1 MRKVLIITLALLL
14 LALALAGP
22 ATAQSKSNAP
32 LRCHTDLSVAEGNPI
47 GDWFGP
53 ITGAINGDIAYI
65 ERDGGS
71 LSRYTGQTQHFI
83 EDWTIY
89 VGGYDADDLSP
100 VTISGYQV
108 GVYNFVSTFRFQ
120 ANGRVTA
127 ASPQFQGLVGH
138 KTKAMGLTSALNPD
152 GPVYITGYADIFI
165 AGP

>member
-1 MRKVLIITLALLL
+1 MRKVPFITLSLLL
-14 LALALAGP
+14 LVLALAGP
-22 ATAQSKSNAP
+22 AAAQSKSNAP

-53 ITGAINGDIAYI
+53 ITGAINGDIAYV
-65 ERDGGS
+65 ERDGGA
-71 LSRYTGQTQHFI
+71 LSRYTGVTQHFT

-89 VGGYDADDLSP
+89 VGGYPSD

-138 KTKAMGLTSALNPD
+138 KTKAIGVTSALDED

-165 AGP
+165 AGK

>member
-1 MRKVLIITLALLL
+1 VPA
-14 LALALAGP
+14 AG
-22 ATAQSKSNAP
+22 AQSKSNTP
-32 LRCHTDLSVAEGNPI
+32 LRCHVDLSVAEGNPI

-53 ITGAINGDIAYI
+53 ISGAVSGDIAYV

-89 VGGYDADDLSP
+89 VGGYPSD
-100 VTISGYQV
+100 VTISGYQE
-108 GVYNFVSTFRFQ
+108 GVYNFVTTLRFQ

-127 ASPQFQGLVGH
+127 ASPQFQWLVGH
-138 KTKAMGLTSALNPD
+138 KTKAIGLTSALNEA

>member
-1 MRKVLIITLALLL
+1 MRKVLFIILALLL
-14 LALALAGP
+14 LVLALAGP
-22 ATAQSKSNAP
+22 AAAQSQSKAP

-65 ERDGGS
+65 ERDGGD
-71 LSRYTGQTQHFI
+71 LSRFTGRTQHFI

-89 VGGYDADDLSP
+89 VGGYDPDAVAP

-108 GVYNFVSTFRFQ
+108 GVYNFVSTYRFQ

-127 ASPQFQGLVGH
+127 ASPQYEWLVGH
-138 KTKAMGLTSALNPD
+138 KTKAIGLTSALDED
-152 GPVYITGYADIFI
+152 GPIYIIGYADIFI

>member
-1 MRKVLIITLALLL
+1 MKTRLFLIVCAQLLL
-14 LALALAGP
+14 VLALAGP
-22 ATAQSKSNAP
+22 AAAQSKSNAP

-53 ITGAINGDIAYI
+53 ITGAIIGDIAYV
-65 ERDGGS
+65 ERDGGA
-71 LSRYTGQTQHFI
+71 LSRFTGRTQHFT

-89 VGGYDADDLSP
+89 VGGYPSD

-108 GVYNFVSTFRFQ
+108 GAYNFVSTFRFQ

-127 ASPQFQGLVGH
+127 ASPEFQWLVGH
-138 KTKAMGLTSALNPD
+138 KTKAIGLTSALNEP

-165 AGP
+165 AGS